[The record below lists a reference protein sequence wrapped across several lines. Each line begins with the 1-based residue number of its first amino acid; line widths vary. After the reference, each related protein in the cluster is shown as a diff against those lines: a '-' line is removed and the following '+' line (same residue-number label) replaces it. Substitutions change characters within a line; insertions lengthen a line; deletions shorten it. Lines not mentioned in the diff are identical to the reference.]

1 MTLYKDIIR
10 VQGPENVIRNYMPR
24 LGMETVIKPYQPE
37 NNLFD
42 VMLRTSDMNP
52 CLSERLL
59 MEDIN
64 TEVERLQYLFSGKVK
79 HGSDRT
85 RDSQFRKDLKD
96 DKTSIRFRDF
106 EDSKQLE
113 SLDKFKSKAEI
124 VHGDPNAVTGDK
136 SLDEINEQYI
146 KAKKEYISLI
156 DTG

>member
-1 MTLYKDIIR
+1 M
-10 VQGPENVIRNYMPR
+10 QGPENIIRNYSVP
-24 LGMETVIKPYQPE
+24 LGMETVVKPYQQE
-37 NNLFD
+37 NNIFD
-42 VMLRTSDMNP
+42 IMFRTSDMNP

-64 TEVERLQYLFSGKVK
+64 TEVERMKYLYSGKVK
-79 HGSDRT
+79 EGSDRL
-85 RDSQFRKDLKD
+85 RDSRFKKELKD
-96 DKTSIRFRDF
+96 EKTYMRFRDF

-136 SLDEINEQYI
+136 PIDEINEHYI
-146 KAKKEYISLI
+146 KAKKKYISLI